1 MDGSDHFSPSMLR
14 LLLFVAQTGNLTEAA
29 RACGVSQPAAS
40 KAIAKAEAQSGLAL
54 LRRDRRPLSLTAE
67 GRILTDYAQRQSD
80 MARAVHHV
88 LEESRVRGRG
98 VVRIASFGPSA
109 STRILPGLV
118 AAATRRHPM
127 LSVEISESP
136 DQLSLQALRDGLV
149 DFAIAVEDD
158 AADLEMIVL
167 ARDQMVALVPSGD
180 PLAQVATVDAA
191 TLSRRDFILTKG
203 GSEPLVR
210 AWFARTGHEPNV
222 RHGIQQITSILAMVR
237 AGMGVSMIAEMAVPE
252 THAGV
257 AVVPLT
263 PEQPRTIC
271 LARRQ
276 GSFASHAAKLLWGVA
291 VERAQRHER

>member
-1 MDGSDHFSPSMLR
+1 MDESDHFSPSMLR
-14 LLLFVAQTGNLTEAA
+14 LLLFIAQTGNLTEAA

-40 KAIAKAEAQSGLAL
+40 KAIARAETQSGLAL

-67 GRILTDYAQRQSD
+67 GRILAEYAQRQLD
-80 MARAVHHV
+80 MARAVKHV

-127 LSVEISESP
+127 LNVEISESA
-136 DQLSLQALRDGLV
+136 DQLSLLALRDGLA
-149 DFAIAVEDD
+149 DFAISVEDD
-158 AADLEMIVL
+158 APDLEMIVL
-167 ARDQMVALVPSGD
+167 ERDKLVTLVPSGD
-180 PLAQVATVDAA
+180 PLAQCVAVDAA

-210 AWFARTGHEPNV
+210 AWFARTRHEPSV
-222 RHGIQQITSILAMVR
+222 RHSIQQITSILAMVR

-257 AVVPLT
+257 AVVPLM
-263 PEQPRTIC
+263 PEQPRAIC

-276 GSFASHAAKLLWGVA
+276 GSFASHAAQLLWSVA
-291 VERAQRHER
+291 AERAQRHER